1 MNDHTES
8 ITNNRDRTHGGC
20 LYFLLFPDIYF
31 SLTCPVEAHPPS
43 PSPVHVSP
51 TLTTLSSPL
60 KRDPHFPILF
70 RWQHT
75 PPSSSFFFFSVI
87 DLLICLLLPSL
98 IFYGA
103 TQPFNWTNTSLAL
116 TLSGLPL
123 LCATQPHSS
132 NLFPLHSL
140 QSDLIASNGNSSH
153 TPRHV

>member
-8 ITNNRDRTHGGC
+8 ITNNRDRTHTPS

-87 DLLICLLLPSL
+87 DLLIASFSPLSFSTAQPSPSIEPTPHLPSL
-98 IFYGA
+98 
-103 TQPFNWTNTSLAL
+103 SLASL
-116 TLSGLPL
+116 FCARHNPTLQTSSLF
-123 LCATQPHSS
+123 THS
-132 NLFPLHSL
+132 NR
-140 QSDLIASNGNSSH
+140 I
-153 TPRHV
+153 